1 MKKIIVTTAICT
13 AFFST
18 LACAQAQQAGQTP
31 EEIAKDA
38 LAQVKALDGKIDN
51 VGKTATK
58 TETRSLD
65 NQRKLGGYD
74 AQIESNKQEIQKINN
89 EVTTKLETYRQV
101 GVGNTQ
107 KIDEARTQVNQAVQK
122 VEDVVKSVKKIENE
136 AKEQI
141 ANITKNKEKLKELSE
156 KADVFRL
163 KDMAHTEN
171 IKITKKL
178 AEDAR
183 KTAEDTKKATKEVH
197 KLAAGAKNDAKG
209 ALEQANKAHEKI
221 QNMQEEAIY
230 NKIKVAEHDNKIK
243 TNAAT
248 IKTVK
253 NDVTT
258 AQQTAE
264 QAQQTGETAQQTAE
278 KAQQTGETAQ
288 QTADIAKN
296 TADTVSN
303 KVNDIDAK
311 VQAIDPKIGDNSK
324 KIADHEEKINTNAQK
339 VEKFDKEIE
348 ALRSELDGAMG
359 ASKANVMK
367 EMNELRNQTNKGL
380 AKVTALAGLHPL
392 AFDKNN
398 KLSLSVASGSYK
410 SEHALALGGFYQP
423 NRDVL
428 LSFGSSVGGNDNA
441 YTVGASVRLGSHSKT
456 SEKQHVSQVAELYV
470 AIEKL
475 QAQVEKQQ
483 KEIVQLQRAK

>member
-18 LACAQAQQAGQTP
+18 LACAQTAEETAKQALEKVNAIDQ
-31 EEIAKDA
+31 
-38 LAQVKALDGKIDN
+38 KINNLTD
-51 VGKTATK
+51 TANK
-58 TETRSLD
+58 VQIRSFE
-65 NQRKLGGYD
+65 NRRKLGGYD
-74 AQIESNKQEIQKINN
+74 AQIEKNKKEIERINN

-101 GVGNTQ
+101 GLGNTQ
-107 KIDEARTQVNQAVQK
+107 KIDEARTQVDQAVQK
-122 VEDVVKSVKKIENE
+122 VENAVKSVKTIEDE

-141 ANITKNKEKLKELSE
+141 ANIKKNKEKLKELSE

-163 KDMAHTEN
+163 KDIAHTEN
-171 IKITKKL
+171 IEITKKL
-178 AEDAR
+178 AKDAQ

-197 KLAAGAKNDAKG
+197 ELATGAKKDAKG

-221 QNMQEEAIY
+221 QNMQEEAIH

-324 KIADHEEKINTNAQK
+324 KIADHEEKISTNAKK
-339 VEKFDKEIE
+339 VEKFDKEIKAFRGE
-348 ALRSELDGAMG
+348 IDTAMG

-456 SEKQHVSQVAELYV
+456 AEKQHVSQVAELYA
-470 AIEKL
+470 AIAKL